1 MMDLKEKVAMIT
13 GAGEGIGRATALK
26 LSRHGATVVVGD
38 VNPAT
43 IEETVSFIKNEGGD
57 AFGITFDVT
66 DFEQV
71 KEAVRKTLDV
81 YGRIDILVNNAGW
94 DKIEPFM
101 DNTPDV
107 WDKLININY
116 RGLLFC
122 SRAILDHMTEQKR
135 GKIINISSDA
145 GRVGSMG
152 ETAYAG
158 TKGAI
163 IAFTKSLAR
172 EMVRY
177 NINVNCVAPGPTDTA
192 FFKKVPEKIQEGLI
206 KAIPMRRLAQ
216 PADIANAVYFFAS
229 DMSDY
234 ITGQVLSVNGGLT
247 MV

>member
-1 MMDLKEKVAMIT
+1 MDLKEKVAMIT